1 MVTTT
6 TRNLEIKYLKHAVKR
21 MKIRK
26 ITKGIVE
33 EALIDPDKVISGRLN
48 RRIAL
53 KRHKD
58 KWIKVIFE
66 EKKDVIVITAYWTR
80 RIKQ

>member
-1 MVTTT
+1 
-6 TRNLEIKYLKHAVKR
+6 
-21 MKIRK
+21 MKLRK
-26 ITKGIVE
+26 ITKPIVE
-33 EALIDPDKVISGRLN
+33 EALANPDKLVMGKMN

-53 KRHKD
+53 KRHKN

-66 EKKDVIVITAYWTR
+66 QAEELTIITAYWIR